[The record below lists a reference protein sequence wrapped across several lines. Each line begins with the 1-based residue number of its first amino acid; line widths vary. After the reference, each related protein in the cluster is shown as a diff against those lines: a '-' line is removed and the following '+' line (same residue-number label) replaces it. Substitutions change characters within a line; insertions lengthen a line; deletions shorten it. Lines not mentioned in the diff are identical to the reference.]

1 MNGYHGRCDAYS
13 YASFVIGLQNVY
25 PAIVFE
31 QLIKLNILPI
41 TFKHSIPNP
50 IYLSHDY

>member
-41 TFKHSIPNP
+41 TFKH
-50 IYLSHDY
+50 

>member
-1 MNGYHGRCDAYS
+1 MILKYEWLPRL
-13 YASFVIGLQNVY
+13 SFVIGLQNVY
-25 PAIVFE
+25 PAIIVFE

-50 IYLSHDY
+50 KYLSHDY